1 MGRGKPE
8 YLRGFTTQLL
18 YCRQEI
24 GIRQPR
30 RTDLSQRSSRYKCN
44 GRGLCLLALTRGDE
58 RLPSWSEAAVWAYN
72 YGISAGRRRILIG
85 CEVIT

>member
-8 YLRGFTTQLL
+8 FLRGFTTQLL

-30 RTDLSQRSSRYKCN
+30 RADLSQRCSRYNRTGC
-44 GRGLCLLALTRGDE
+44 GLYLLVLTQEGDPASITARPLLA
-58 RLPSWSEAAVWAYN
+58 
-72 YGISAGRRRILIG
+72 
-85 CEVIT
+85 